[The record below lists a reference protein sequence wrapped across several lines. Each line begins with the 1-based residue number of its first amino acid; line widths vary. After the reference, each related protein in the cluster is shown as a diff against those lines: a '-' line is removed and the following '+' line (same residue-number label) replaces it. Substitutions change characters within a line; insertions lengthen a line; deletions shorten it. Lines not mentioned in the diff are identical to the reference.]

1 MTDAALQPILALFG
15 HPVAA
20 NPTQYMMEKAFAHHG
35 MDCRFLTLEVAPE
48 HLADAIRGMRAMNFL
63 GAVCADPHKQ
73 AVIPLLD
80 RTTDSATL
88 CGAVNCISRQE
99 GQLTGDSTEGKG
111 MLQAL
116 RALVDPAGKRVVLLG
131 AGRVARAIAVELALA
146 GAAEIIIV
154 NRTLRKAAH
163 LADLLTARLQATASA
178 VAWEGEFLVP
188 GETDLLIHATSAA
201 ADDPD
206 RRLPLCL
213 DTLPSDAVVADVTL
227 NPPQT
232 PLLSEAE
239 GRGCRAVDGLEM
251 FIQHSLIGLKT
262 WTGMEADRT
271 VMREAVEEFLLL

>member
-63 GAVCADPHKQ
+63 GAVCAEPHKQ

-80 RTTDSATL
+80 RTTDSAAL
-88 CGAVNCISRQE
+88 SGAVNCISRHG
-99 GQLTGDSTEGKG
+99 GQLLGDSTEGKG
-111 MLQAL
+111 MLQSL
-116 RALVDPAGKRVVLLG
+116 RPLLEPAGKHVVLLG
-131 AGRVARAIAVELALA
+131 AGQVARAIAVELALA
-146 GAAEIIIV
+146 GAAEITIV
-154 NRTLRKAAH
+154 NRTLSKAAQ
-163 LADLLTARLQATASA
+163 LAELLAAKLQATASA
-178 VAWEGEFLVP
+178 VAWDGEFLVP
-188 GETDLLIHATSAA
+188 GETDVLIHATSAA
-201 ADDPD
+201 AEDPD

-213 DTLPSDAVVADVTL
+213 DTLRSEAVVADVTL
-227 NPPQT
+227 NPPLT
-232 PLLSEAE
+232 RLLSEAE
-239 GRGCRAVDGLEM
+239 GRGCKVVDGLEM
-251 FIQHSLIGLKT
+251 FIQHSLIALAA